1 MTGYRTVFDRENLK
15 LGWSHSNCEFS
26 GFLETLGMF
35 PTDYVVCNWLSL
47 YHMMSEIS
55 SVWPEN
61 DMPLANF
68 ILFILTVSFSD
79 TALGLVQVT
88 VLGWTRKWKAQFF
101 AVAV

>member
-55 SVWPEN
+55 SV
-61 DMPLANF
+61 
-68 ILFILTVSFSD
+68 
-79 TALGLVQVT
+79 
-88 VLGWTRKWKAQFF
+88 
-101 AVAV
+101 